1 MRRFDHMIIEQD
13 IQFSQAGLGAL
24 RNFLPSETHQESIQS
39 RKRNVGRGP
48 SGFSHAMGNALET
61 APPIAR
67 GSQVHGPYERSGCE
81 MTDDRA
87 EFDAEKRKHASEMDA
102 DEAMQIHAR
111 NFLVGA
117 DRHNWS
123 YQWTWLGLPIIQ
135 LPSDIVAMQEV
146 IWNSK
151 PDLIIETGVARGGSL
166 ILSASMLQLLGRGR
180 VLGIDV
186 DIRDHN
192 RRAIESHPLAGR
204 ISLLE
209 GSSLDERII
218 AEASR
223 HAEQANRV
231 MVVLDSNHTHS
242 HVLSELLAYSPLV
255 SVGQYLVVC
264 DTVVEDLPPQD
275 HRPRPWGPGNNPATA
290 LREFLH
296 EHRDFEADGDIEDK
310 LLISSSPGGYLHRLQ
325 GDS

>member
-1 MRRFDHMIIEQD
+1 
-13 IQFSQAGLGAL
+13 
-24 RNFLPSETHQESIQS
+24 
-39 RKRNVGRGP
+39 
-48 SGFSHAMGNALET
+48 
-61 APPIAR
+61 
-67 GSQVHGPYERSGCE
+67 
-81 MTDDRA
+81 MTDDRL
-87 EFDAEKRKHASEMDA
+87 EFDALKRQQATEMEA
-102 DEAMQIHAR
+102 DQALQLDAR
-111 NFLVGA
+111 NFLVAA

-135 LPSDIVAMQEV
+135 LPTDIVAMQEV
-146 IWNSK
+146 IWTSK

-180 VLGIDV
+180 VFGIDV

-204 ISLLE
+204 ITLLE

-218 AEASR
+218 AEVSR

-231 MVVLDSNHTHS
+231 MVVLDSNHTHG

-255 SVGQYLVVC
+255 SIGQYLVVC
-264 DTVVEDLPPQD
+264 DTVVEDLPLQD

-290 LREFLH
+290 LREFLRDR
-296 EHRDFEADGDIEDK
+296 RDFEADSEMENK
-310 LLISSSPGGYLHRLQ
+310 LLVSSSPGGYLRRLLEA
-325 GDS
+325 S

>member
-1 MRRFDHMIIEQD
+1 
-13 IQFSQAGLGAL
+13 
-24 RNFLPSETHQESIQS
+24 
-39 RKRNVGRGP
+39 
-48 SGFSHAMGNALET
+48 
-61 APPIAR
+61 
-67 GSQVHGPYERSGCE
+67 
-81 MTDDRA
+81 MTDDRMG
-87 EFDAEKRKHASEMDA
+87 FDAQKQDHASEMYA
-102 DEAMQIHAR
+102 DHAMQLEAR
-111 NFLVGA
+111 NFLVAA

-146 IWNSK
+146 IWDSK

-180 VLGIDV
+180 VLGIDI

-192 RRAIESHPLAGR
+192 RRAIESHPLADR
-204 ISLLE
+204 ITLLE
-209 GSSLDERII
+209 GSSLDDQII
-218 AEASR
+218 REVSR
-223 HAEQANRV
+223 QSEQFDRV
-231 MVVLDSNHTHS
+231 MVVLDSNHTHH

-290 LREFLH
+290 LREFLVDH
-296 EHRDFEADGDIEDK
+296 PDFEVDEAIQNR
-310 LLISSSPGGYLHRLQ
+310 LLISSSPGGSLRRLLME
-325 GDS
+325 DS